1 MISVHPQPEYPVF
14 DQEVRQ
20 PGLGFLARNPK
31 PTGKMWKKNR
41 FWSCALEH
49 LGDAYENR
57 CAYTTLQMTGKDKSV
72 DHFLPKDRCPRLAFE
87 WSNFRLARKKVNGFK
102 NNEIG
107 IVDPFDMQN
116 DWFVLHFDDFWI
128 RPAEDVE
135 NAIKSKIQR
144 TIEVLQLNSEE
155 FIDERVGLIRD
166 LRDEHIT
173 LDFLDDYYPF
183 ISNQIRD
190 QDYQGRLESINV

>member
-1 MISVHPQPEYPVF
+1 M
-14 DQEVRQ
+14 
-20 PGLGFLARNPK
+20 
-31 PTGKMWKKNR
+31 
-41 FWSCALEH
+41 
-49 LGDAYENR
+49 
-57 CAYTTLQMTGKDKSV
+57 
-72 DHFLPKDRCPRLAFE
+72 
-87 WSNFRLARKKVNGFK
+87 ARKKVNGFK